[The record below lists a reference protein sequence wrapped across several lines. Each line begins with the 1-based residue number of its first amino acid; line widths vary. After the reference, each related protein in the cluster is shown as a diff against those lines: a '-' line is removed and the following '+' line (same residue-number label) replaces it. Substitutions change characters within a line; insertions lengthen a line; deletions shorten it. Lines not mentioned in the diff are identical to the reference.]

1 MRTFLNDLEI
11 LIKARLEEASHSGVI
26 QSIVGGFA
34 LDATRDEPRG
44 GGIMTVMW
52 AFVWSSLG

>member
-1 MRTFLNDLEI
+1 MRTFLHDLKI

-34 LDATRDEPRG
+34 LNATRDEPRG
-44 GGIMTVMW
+44 E
-52 AFVWSSLG
+52 AS